1 MNGSKADRHRPGPRH
16 SRERARR
23 AVSRVGLAVI
33 WLACGTAAVALPG
46 WVYNRPDFP
55 REVYLQGMRDGITV
69 GHDLLLNQR
78 PGDKIL
84 AALAELLSME
94 DREFAEIALYRGE
107 PILEGRY
114 TGAANALISTY
125 YGR

>member
-1 MNGSKADRHRPGPRH
+1 MI
-16 SRERARR
+16 
-23 AVSRVGLAVI
+23 I
-33 WLACGTAAVALPG
+33 WFACGTAAAALPG
-46 WVYNRPDFP
+46 WAYNRPDFP
-55 REVYLQGMRDGITV
+55 REVYLQGMRDVITV

-84 AALAELLSME
+84 AALAELLAME